1 MEEVWVSQC
10 GWSWIGI
17 RKAEASNLVWMLG
30 VAVATTFS
38 YGIWVRA
45 HLASKGLG
53 EHLPVGAEGALRVVL
68 KQVLKL
74 SMGTVFTQHYMAP
87 VS

>member
-1 MEEVWVSQC
+1 MS
-10 GWSWIGI
+10 
-17 RKAEASNLVWMLG
+17 KAEASNLVWMLG

-38 YGIWVRA
+38 YEIWISA

-53 EHLPVGAEGALRVVL
+53 EHLPVGAEGALCVVL

-74 SMGTVFTQHYMAP
+74 HVGTLFTQHYMAP
-87 VS
+87 IS

>member
-1 MEEVWVSQC
+1 MK
-10 GWSWIGI
+10 
-17 RKAEASNLVWMLG
+17 KAEAGNLDLLWMLG

-45 HLASKGLG
+45 HLSSKGLG
-53 EHLPVGAEGALRVVL
+53 EHLPVGAEGALCVVL

-74 SMGTVFTQHYMAP
+74 RMGTVFTQHHMAP
-87 VS
+87 IT